1 MLAREAEIAHN
12 RPHSSLLQRDASRG
26 VAVTASVPE
35 FDLAL
40 LAAEPV
46 APYSVRLPVFEGPLD
61 LLLHLIRINEVE
73 ITDIPIARIGE
84 QYLEYLTLMGELD
97 LELAGEYL
105 VMASTLAWIKSRM
118 LLPAESVGD
127 DGEEIDP
134 RAELVARLLEYQRFK
149 EVAAEL
155 GERKRL
161 GRDVFAAS
169 GFELEAP
176 AESEREI
183 EVGLF
188 DLVEAY
194 RRVLEAKRGEASKP
208 HEIEAEEITVR
219 ERMVEVMN
227 VLQLRSSIDFDVLLR
242 EEPNRPYTKVLLI
255 ATFLAIL
262 ELTRLSAIRI
272 YQGLDE
278 MGVPEGPIHLRRSI
292 EPGDKAWIEQIAESM

>member
-1 MLAREAEIAHN
+1 M
-12 RPHSSLLQRDASRG
+12 
-26 VAVTASVPE
+26 TASVPE
-35 FDLAL
+35 SDPAV
-40 LAAEPV
+40 LAAEAF

-84 QYLEYLTLMGELD
+84 QYLEYLTLVGELD
-97 LELAGEYL
+97 LEVVGEYL

-118 LLPAESVGD
+118 LLPAERVGE

-134 RAELVARLLEYQRFK
+134 REELVTRLLEYQRFK
-149 EVAAEL
+149 EVATEL
-155 GERKRL
+155 GERQRL
-161 GRDVFAAS
+161 GRDVFAAC

-183 EVGLF
+183 EIGLF

-194 RRVLEAKRGEASKP
+194 RRVLEAKRDAVSRP

-219 ERMVEVMN
+219 ERMMEIMAA
-227 VLQLRSSIDFDVLLR
+227 LEPRPSIDFDVLLR
-242 EEPNRPYTKVLLI
+242 EERSRPHTKVLI
-255 ATFLAIL
+255 IVTFLAIL

-272 YQGLDE
+272 YQGLDDL
-278 MGVPEGPIHLRRSI
+278 GVPEGPLHLRRSI
-292 EPGDKAWIEQIAESM
+292 ELGDTTWIEQIAESM

>member
-1 MLAREAEIAHN
+1 
-12 RPHSSLLQRDASRG
+12 
-26 VAVTASVPE
+26 VTASVPE
-35 FDLAL
+35 ADPIL
-40 LAAEPV
+40 LAAEQFT
-46 APYSVRLPVFEGPLD
+46 PYSVRLPVFEGPLD

-84 QYLEYLTLMGELD
+84 QYLEYLNLMGELD
-97 LELAGEYL
+97 LEVVGEYL

-118 LLPAESVGD
+118 LLPAERVGE

-169 GFELEAP
+169 GFGLEAP

-194 RRVLEAKRGEASKP
+194 RRVLEAKRDTESKP

-219 ERMVEVMN
+219 ERMMEIMA
-227 VLQLRSSIDFDVLLR
+227 VLGPRPSIDFDVLLR
-242 EEPNRPYTKVLLI
+242 EEQNRPYTKLLLI
-255 ATFLAIL
+255 STFLAIL

-272 YQGLDE
+272 YQGLDDR
-278 MGVPEGPIHLRRSI
+278 GVPEGPIHLRRSI
-292 EPGDKAWIEQIAESM
+292 EVDDKAWIEQVADSM

>member
-1 MLAREAEIAHN
+1 
-12 RPHSSLLQRDASRG
+12 
-26 VAVTASVPE
+26 VTASVPE
-35 FDLAL
+35 SDPAL
-40 LAAEPV
+40 LAAEQF

-73 ITDIPIARIGE
+73 ITDIPIARICE
-84 QYLEYLTLMGELD
+84 QYLEYLTLMGELN
-97 LELAGEYL
+97 LEVVGEYL

-118 LLPAESVGD
+118 LLPAERVGE

-149 EVAAEL
+149 EVATEL

-194 RRVLEAKRGEASKP
+194 RRALEAKREAESKP

-219 ERMVEVMN
+219 ERMMEIMA
-227 VLQLRSSIDFDVLLR
+227 VLGPRPSIDFDVLLR
-242 EEPNRPYTKVLLI
+242 EEQSRPYTKVLVV

-272 YQGLDE
+272 YQGLGDL
-278 MGVPEGPIHLRRSI
+278 GTPEGPIHLRRSI
-292 EPGDKAWIEQIAESM
+292 EPGDTAWIEQIAESM

>member
-1 MLAREAEIAHN
+1 M
-12 RPHSSLLQRDASRG
+12 S
-26 VAVTASVPE
+26 ASVPE
-35 FDLAL
+35 SDPAPP
-40 LAAEPV
+40 AAEPL

-61 LLLHLIRINEVE
+61 LLLHLIRIDEVE

-84 QYLEYLTLMGELD
+84 QYLEYLTLMGDLD

-105 VMASTLAWIKSRM
+105 VMAATLAWIKSRM
-118 LLPAESVGD
+118 LLPAENVGE

-134 RAELVARLLEYQRFK
+134 RAELIARLLEYQRFK
-149 EVAAEL
+149 EVAIEL

-169 GFELEAP
+169 GFELAAP

-194 RRVLEAKRGEASKP
+194 RCVLEAKRDAVSKP
-208 HEIEAEEITVR
+208 HEIEAEEITIR
-219 ERMVEVMN
+219 ERMMEIMT
-227 VLQLRSSIDFDVLLR
+227 VLELRSSIDFDTLLR
-242 EEPNRPYTKVLLI
+242 EDKNRSYTRPLLI

-272 YQGLDE
+272 YQGIDDL
-278 MGVPEGPIHLRRSI
+278 GVPEGPIHLRRSI
-292 EPGDKAWIEQIAESM
+292 ESGDKTWIEQIADSM

>member
-1 MLAREAEIAHN
+1 M
-12 RPHSSLLQRDASRG
+12 
-26 VAVTASVPE
+26 TASVPE
-35 FDLAL
+35 SDPTL
-40 LAAEPV
+40 LAAEQF

-73 ITDIPIARIGE
+73 ITDIPIARICE
-84 QYLEYLTLMGELD
+84 QYLEYLTLMGELN
-97 LELAGEYL
+97 LEVVGEYL

-118 LLPAESVGD
+118 LLPAERVGE

-161 GRDVFAAS
+161 GRDVFAAK

-183 EVGLF
+183 EIGLF

-194 RRVLEAKRGEASKP
+194 RRVLEAKRDAESKP
-208 HEIEAEEITVR
+208 HEIEAEAITVR
-219 ERMVEVMN
+219 ERMMEIMVALEPRPS
-227 VLQLRSSIDFDVLLR
+227 LDFDVLLR
-242 EEPNRPYTKVLLI
+242 EERSRPHTKVLVI
-255 ATFLAIL
+255 VTFLAIL

-272 YQGLDE
+272 YQGLDNL
-278 MGVPEGPIHLRRSI
+278 GVPEGPIHLRRSI
-292 EPGDKAWIEQIAESM
+292 EAGDTAWIEQIAESM

>member
-1 MLAREAEIAHN
+1 
-12 RPHSSLLQRDASRG
+12 
-26 VAVTASVPE
+26 VTASVPE
-35 FDLAL
+35 ADPILP
-40 LAAEPV
+40 AAEQF

-73 ITDIPIARIGE
+73 IADIPIARIGE
-84 QYLEYLTLMGELD
+84 QYLEYLNLIGELD
-97 LELAGEYL
+97 LEVVGEYL

-118 LLPAESVGD
+118 LLPAERVGE

-169 GFELEAP
+169 GFGLEAP

-194 RRVLEAKRGEASKP
+194 RRVLEAKRDTESKP

-219 ERMVEVMN
+219 ERMMEIMA
-227 VLQLRSSIDFDVLLR
+227 VLGPRPSIDFDVLLR
-242 EEPNRPYTKVLLI
+242 EEQNRPYTKLLLI

-272 YQGLDE
+272 YQGLDDR
-278 MGVPEGPIHLRRSI
+278 GVPEGPIHLRRSI
-292 EPGDKAWIEQIAESM
+292 EVDDKAWIEQVADSM

>member
-1 MLAREAEIAHN
+1 M
-12 RPHSSLLQRDASRG
+12 
-26 VAVTASVPE
+26 TASVPE
-35 FDLAL
+35 SDPAL
-40 LAAEPV
+40 LAAEQF
-46 APYSVRLPVFEGPLD
+46 APYSVRLNVFEGPLD

-73 ITDIPIARIGE
+73 ITDIPIARISE

-97 LELAGEYL
+97 LEVVGEYL

-118 LLPAESVGD
+118 LLPAERVGE

-149 EVAAEL
+149 EVATEL

-169 GFELEAP
+169 GFGLEPP

-194 RRVLEAKRGEASKP
+194 RRVLEAKRDAVSRP

-219 ERMVEVMN
+219 ERMMEIMTA
-227 VLQLRSSIDFDVLLR
+227 LELRPSSDFDALRR
-242 EEPNRPYTKVLLI
+242 EEKSRPYTKALII

-272 YQGLDE
+272 YQGLDDR
-278 MGVPEGPIHLRRSI
+278 GVPDGPIHLRRSI
-292 EPGDKAWIEQIAESM
+292 ESSDTASIEQIAESM

>member
-1 MLAREAEIAHN
+1 M
-12 RPHSSLLQRDASRG
+12 
-26 VAVTASVPE
+26 TASEPE
-35 FDLAL
+35 SDPAL
-40 LAAEPV
+40 LTAEPL

-97 LELAGEYL
+97 LELVGEYL

-118 LLPAESVGD
+118 LLPAENVGE

-134 RAELVARLLEYQRFK
+134 REELIARLLEYQRFK
-149 EVAAEL
+149 EVAIEL
-155 GERKRL
+155 GARNRL

-169 GFELEAP
+169 GFELAAP

-194 RRVLEAKRGEASKP
+194 RRVLEAKRDAVSKP

-219 ERMVEVMN
+219 ERMMEIMT
-227 VLQLRSSIDFDVLLR
+227 VLELRPSIDFETMLR
-242 EEPNRPYTKVLLI
+242 EEKTRSYTRPLLI

-272 YQGLDE
+272 YQGIDDL
-278 MGVPEGPIHLRRSI
+278 GVPEGPIHLRRSV
-292 EPGDKAWIEQIAESM
+292 ESGDKGWIEQIAESM

>member
-1 MLAREAEIAHN
+1 
-12 RPHSSLLQRDASRG
+12 
-26 VAVTASVPE
+26 VPE
-35 FDLAL
+35 SDPAL
-40 LAAEPV
+40 LAADQS
-46 APYSVRLPVFEGPLD
+46 ARYSVRLPVFEGPLD

-84 QYLEYLTLMGELD
+84 QYLEYLTQIGELD
-97 LELAGEYL
+97 LEVVGEYL

-118 LLPAESVGD
+118 LLPAERVGE

-149 EVAAEL
+149 EVATEL

-169 GFELEAP
+169 GFGLEAP

-194 RRVLEAKRGEASKP
+194 RRALEANHDAESNP

-219 ERMVEVMN
+219 DRMMEVMAAL
-227 VLQLRSSIDFDVLLR
+227 VPRPSVDFDLLLR
-242 EEPNRPYTKVLLI
+242 EEQSRPYTKVLI
-255 ATFLAIL
+255 VVTFLAIL

-272 YQGLDE
+272 YQGVDE

-292 EPGDKAWIEQIAESM
+292 ETGDTTWIEQIAESM

>member
-1 MLAREAEIAHN
+1 M
-12 RPHSSLLQRDASRG
+12 
-26 VAVTASVPE
+26 TASVPE
-35 FDLAL
+35 PEPTL
-40 LAAEPV
+40 LAAEQF

-73 ITDIPIARIGE
+73 ITDIPIARICE
-84 QYLEYLTLMGELD
+84 QYLEYLTLMRELN
-97 LELAGEYL
+97 LEVVGEYL
-105 VMASTLAWIKSRM
+105 VMAATLAWIKSRM
-118 LLPAESVGD
+118 LLPAERVGE

-149 EVAAEL
+149 EVATEL

-194 RRVLEAKRGEASKP
+194 RRVLEVKRDAESKP

-219 ERMVEVMN
+219 DRMMEIMT
-227 VLQLRSSIDFDVLLR
+227 VLGPRPSMDFDTLLR
-242 EEPNRPYTKVLLI
+242 EEQNRPYTKVLVVV
-255 ATFLAIL
+255 TFLAIL
-262 ELTRLSAIRI
+262 ELTRIAAIRI
-272 YQGLDE
+272 YQGLDDL
-278 MGVPEGPIHLRRSI
+278 GLPEGPIHLRRSI
-292 EPGDKAWIEQIAESM
+292 EPGDTAWIEQLPESM

>member
-1 MLAREAEIAHN
+1 L
-12 RPHSSLLQRDASRG
+12 
-26 VAVTASVPE
+26 TAFVPE
-35 FDLAL
+35 SDPTL
-40 LAAEPV
+40 LVTESF

-73 ITDIPIARIGE
+73 VTDIPIARIGE
-84 QYLEYLTLMGELD
+84 QYLEYLKLMGELN
-97 LELAGEYL
+97 LELVGEYL

-118 LLPAESVGD
+118 LLPAERVGE

-155 GERKRL
+155 GERERL
-161 GRDVFAAS
+161 GRDVFEAR
-169 GFELEAP
+169 GFELDAP
-176 AESEREI
+176 AASEREI

-194 RRVLEAKRGEASKP
+194 RRVLEARRDAESKP

-219 ERMVEVMN
+219 ERMLEIMAA
-227 VLQLRSSIDFDVLLR
+227 LEPRPSLDFDTLLR
-242 EEPNRPYTKVLLI
+242 EERNRPYTKVLVI

-272 YQGLDE
+272 YQGLNDL
-278 MGVPEGPIHLRRSI
+278 GVPEGPIHLRRSI
-292 EPGDKAWIEQIAESM
+292 EPGDTAWVEQIPESM

>member
-1 MLAREAEIAHN
+1 MT
-12 RPHSSLLQRDASRG
+12 
-26 VAVTASVPE
+26 VSVPE
-35 FDLAL
+35 SDVAA
-40 LAAEPV
+40 LAAEPL

-84 QYLEYLTLMGELD
+84 QYLEYLKLMRELD
-97 LELAGEYL
+97 LELVGEYL

-118 LLPAESVGD
+118 LLPAERVGE

-134 RAELVARLLEYQRFK
+134 RAELIARLLEYQRFK

-161 GRDVFAAS
+161 DRDVFAANAC
-169 GFELEAP
+169 GLESP

-194 RRVLEAKRGEASKP
+194 RRVLEAKHEVESKP

-219 ERMVEVMN
+219 ERMLEIMT
-227 VLQLRSSIDFDVLLR
+227 VLESRPSIDFDVLVQAER
-242 EEPNRPYTKVLLI
+242 SRPYTKALI
-255 ATFLAIL
+255 VATFLGIL

-272 YQGLDE
+272 YQGIDE
-278 MGVPEGPIHLRRSI
+278 LGAPEGPIHLRRSI
-292 EPGDKAWIEQIAESM
+292 ETNDTAWIEQIAESM

>member
-1 MLAREAEIAHN
+1 
-12 RPHSSLLQRDASRG
+12 
-26 VAVTASVPE
+26 VTASVPE
-35 FDLAL
+35 SDPTL
-40 LAAEPV
+40 LATESF

-97 LELAGEYL
+97 LELVGEYL

-118 LLPAESVGD
+118 LLPAERVGE

-149 EVAAEL
+149 EVATEL

-169 GFELEAP
+169 GFELQAP
-176 AESEREI
+176 AAAEREI

-194 RRVLEAKRGEASKP
+194 RRVLEAKRDAESKP

-219 ERMVEVMN
+219 ERMLEIMAA
-227 VLQLRSSIDFDVLLR
+227 LEPRPSLDFDVLLR
-242 EEPNRPYTKVLLI
+242 EERTRSYTKALII

-272 YQGLDE
+272 YQGLNDL
-278 MGVPEGPIHLRRSI
+278 GVPEGPIHLRRSI
-292 EPGDKAWIEQIAESM
+292 ESGDTTWVEQIAESM

>member
-1 MLAREAEIAHN
+1 
-12 RPHSSLLQRDASRG
+12 
-26 VAVTASVPE
+26 
-35 FDLAL
+35 
-40 LAAEPV
+40 
-46 APYSVRLPVFEGPLD
+46 
-61 LLLHLIRINEVE
+61 
-73 ITDIPIARIGE
+73 
-84 QYLEYLTLMGELD
+84 
-97 LELAGEYL
+97 
-105 VMASTLAWIKSRM
+105 M
-118 LLPAESVGD
+118 LLPAERVGE

-161 GRDVFAAS
+161 GRDVFAAK

-176 AESEREI
+176 AASEREI

-194 RRVLEAKRGEASKP
+194 RRVLEAKRDAASKP

-219 ERMVEVMN
+219 ERMLEIMAA
-227 VLQLRSSIDFDVLLR
+227 LEPRPSLDFDALLR
-242 EEPNRPYTKVLLI
+242 EERNRPYTKALII

-272 YQGLDE
+272 YQGLNDL
-278 MGVPEGPIHLRRSI
+278 GVPEGPIHLRRSI
-292 EPGDKAWIEQIAESM
+292 ESGDTGWVEQIAESM